1 LCFGFGARLV
11 PTALLSL
18 DGVREARQAPSVQQQ
33 SLDNLI
39 SSKDVAGAGPVA
51 LAEKDQA
58 NNRDKRFFG
67 GGGIVASTTVTSYS
81 FIGTTV
87 TNTVVLDPAAPVGG
101 PGVAACLP
109 AGYVVCA

>member
-1 LCFGFGARLV
+1 MV
-11 PTALLSL
+11 PTALPSL

-51 LAEKDQA
+51 SLADEKDQA